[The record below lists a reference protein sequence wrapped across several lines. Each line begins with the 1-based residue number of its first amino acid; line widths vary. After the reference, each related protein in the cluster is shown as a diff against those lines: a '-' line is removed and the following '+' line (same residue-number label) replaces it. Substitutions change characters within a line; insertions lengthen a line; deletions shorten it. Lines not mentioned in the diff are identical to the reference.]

1 MKRDNVVPLNSA
13 SFLRGQLNEQKTFTV
28 KRAYVYSPGQPG
40 RWIEVVSYTLP
51 PSGADSQVAHRTPL
65 PTSATPG
72 LEILAYRL
80 DLQAN
85 AQALAGQ
92 DEAELRRR
100 AVAAARDMD
109 TAALWDLLEANLL
122 LNGLAGAKVSPHT
135 LRAYRKGL
143 GVFLEFAQT
152 AGVQLLR
159 PRPNHGAAY
168 ARWLEGKG
176 YNTSTV
182 RVRLA
187 AARKLFAALRWAGA
201 TDATPFADV
210 RPAPD
215 PVPRTEKR
223 KPYSQGEVEILLRH
237 ADLEEKVILLLGA
250 HAGLRVSEIA
260 GLRRGDIHLTGE
272 QPHLMVTGKRQKR
285 QGVPL
290 SRSLQATLA
299 TWLTATPQL
308 PTYVISGQSSDYVQ
322 DRVKAVCERSGVTYS
337 RRQVH
342 GLRHSAGTRVYAD
355 TGDLLAVRDH
365 LRHADIT
372 SSEIYVEYVRKL
384 KDSPVKDW

>member
-1 MKRDNVVPLNSA
+1 MDHKHSWERPAPAPQGPDGEDWTLEADAVPAGPILLAAPVDTSVPD
-13 SFLRGQLNEQKTFTV
+13 GQH
-28 KRAYVYSPGQPG
+28 
-40 RWIEVVSYTLP
+40 W
-51 PSGADSQVAHRTPL
+51 QVLEGPELHRTL
-65 PTSATPG
+65 Q
-72 LEILAYRL
+72 LMAYRL
-80 DLQAN
+80 DIQAN
-85 AQALAGQ
+85 AQSWAAQ

-100 AVAAARDMD
+100 AVTAARDMD
-109 TAALWDLLEANLL
+109 PAALWDLLEANLI
-122 LNGLAGAKVSPHT
+122 LNGLTGARVSPHT

-143 GVFLEFAQT
+143 HTFLDFARV

-168 ARWLEGKG
+168 ARWLEGQC

-223 KPYSQGEVEILLRH
+223 KPYSQTEVETLVRH
-237 ADLEEKVILLLGA
+237 ADPEERVILLLGA

-260 GLRRGDIHLTGE
+260 GLRRTDVHLDGE
-272 QPHLMVTGKRQKR
+272 QPHLVVTGKRQKR
-285 QGVPL
+285 QAVPL
-290 SRSLQATLA
+290 SRSLRAALVGWLA
-299 TWLTATPQL
+299 ATPQL
-308 PTYVISGQSSDYVQ
+308 GTYVISGQSSDYVQ
-322 DRVKAVCERSGVTYS
+322 GRVKAVCERSGVAYS

-342 GLRHSAGTRVYAD
+342 GLRHSAGTRIYAD

-372 SSEIYVEYVRKL
+372 SSEIYVEYARKM
-384 KDSPVKDW
+384 KNSPVRGW

>member
-1 MKRDNVVPLNSA
+1 MHCTQNVDPLAALWESSLVEKSETA
-13 SFLRGQLNEQKTFTV
+13 SVQEDIAGI
-28 KRAYVYSPGQPG
+28 P
-40 RWIEVVSYTLP
+40 VVMSGPVP
-51 PSGADSQVAHRTPL
+51 PSGGGRLDMM
-65 PTSATPG
+65 
-72 LEILAYRL
+72 AYRL
-80 DLQAN
+80 DLQSN
-85 AQALAGQ
+85 AQSWAAQ
-92 DEAELRRR
+92 DEGEVRRR
-100 AVAAARDMD
+100 AVTAARDLD
-109 TAALWDLLEANLL
+109 AAALWDLLEANLV
-122 LNGLAGAKVSPHT
+122 LNGLVGAKVSPHT

-143 GVFLEFAQT
+143 DTFLNFAQT

-168 ARWLEGKG
+168 ARWLEGRG

-223 KPYSQGEVEILLRH
+223 KPYTQGEVEAMLRR

-260 GLRRGDIHLTGE
+260 GLRRADIHLQGE
-272 QPHLMVTGKRQKR
+272 HPHLMVTGKRQKR

-290 SRSLQATLA
+290 SQSLQQVLQ
-299 TWLTATPQL
+299 TWLVGTPQL
-308 PTYVISGQSSDYVQ
+308 TTYVIGGQSSDYVQ
-322 DRVKAVCERSGVTYS
+322 GRVKAVCERSGVPYS

-342 GLRHSAGTRVYAD
+342 GLRHSAGTRIYAD

-372 SSEIYVEYVRKL
+372 SSEIYVEYARKM
-384 KDSPVKDW
+384 KDSPVKGW